1 MKEFD
6 RNNLL
11 LSMCGLNC
19 GLCSMQID
27 GYCPGCG
34 GGSGNQSC
42 KIARCSILRHIEYCF
57 ECLEYPCNNYDGID
71 DYDSFITHLHMHHD
85 LQKAKN
91 IGVEAYNSE
100 QIEKIKILKF
110 LLANYND
117 GRKKTFYCL
126 AVNLLELQ
134 DLRYLMGKIE
144 TCQDLSSFSLNE
156 QVKYIVDLLQKLA
169 NERGIILKKRKY
181 KKIKK
186 RGVIDED

>member
-1 MKEFD
+1 MKGFD

-19 GLCSMQID
+19 GLCPMQID

-34 GGSGNQSC
+34 GGAGNQSC
-42 KIARCSILRHIEYCF
+42 KIARCSIPRYIEYCF
-57 ECLEYPCNNYDGID
+57 ECSEYPCNNYNGID
-71 DYDSFITHLHMHHD
+71 DHDSFITHLHMRDD

-91 IGVEAYNSE
+91 IGIDAYNYE

-134 DLRYLMGKIE
+134 DLRNIMEQIE
-144 TCQDLSSFSLNE
+144 TCQDLASLSLKE
-156 QVKYIVDLLQKLA
+156 QVKYTVDLFQELA
-169 NERGIILKKRKY
+169 NNKGIILKKRKY
-181 KKIKK
+181 KKIRK
-186 RGVIDED
+186 EE